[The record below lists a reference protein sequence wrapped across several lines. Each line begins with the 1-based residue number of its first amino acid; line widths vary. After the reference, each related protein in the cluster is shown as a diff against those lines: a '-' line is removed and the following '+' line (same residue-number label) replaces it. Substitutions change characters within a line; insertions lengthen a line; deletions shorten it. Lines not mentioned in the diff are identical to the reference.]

1 MTFIQNPVE
10 VCNQVFTLI
19 ENLTSQIRK
28 RLEDPKSAGEQQNWK
43 GSGRNNLV
51 LHLQSSQTP
60 LGLMFVCSKEIVK
73 CNSVCAI
80 DMEGSTFNYC

>member
-1 MTFIQNPVE
+1 MSAGIFFQLAPTGSASLLNSMTFIQNPVE

-43 GSGRNNLV
+43 RLIYCYIFRAPK
-51 LHLQSSQTP
+51 HL
-60 LGLMFVCSKEIVK
+60 
-73 CNSVCAI
+73 
-80 DMEGSTFNYC
+80 